1 MFKVRCTLIAFD
13 GDIEAFPCHFHYEI
27 GDEIT
32 YDGVY
37 FTGRICQ
44 GLFPTMFPVVH
55 NVYLM
60 GNRYPSGIAFKYRT
74 LDVVNPD
81 MVKYDGAGFSPR
93 KTLPERLP
101 PSMKRLHP
109 GIDKHTIRGMRFG
122 CLDTRTLAQF
132 VCEAVDLSDS
142 DYCQPF
148 YRRAICMLDRIV
160 AEPGIDAKDLLKKF
174 SRFER
179 EEISPVLTDP
189 FVRVILNGLE
199 DVGYI
204 EIRENGS
211 LYATG
216 KEPPS
221 RPQTGIG

>member
-1 MFKVRCTLIAFD
+1 MFKVLCKLIAFD
-13 GDIEAFPCHFHYEI
+13 GDIENFPCHFHYKI

-55 NVYLM
+55 NVHLM
-60 GNRYPSGIAFKYRT
+60 GNRYPAGIAFKHRAF
-74 LDVVNPD
+74 DVVNPE
-81 MVKYDGAGFSPR
+81 MAKYDGVGFSPR
-93 KTLPERLP
+93 KTLPDRLP
-101 PSMKRLHP
+101 PSMKTLHP
-109 GIDKHTIRGMRFG
+109 SIKKEGIRGMRFA

-132 VCEAVDLSDS
+132 SCEAVDLSDA

-148 YRRAICMLDRIV
+148 YRRAISILDRIA
-160 AEPGIDAKDLLKKF
+160 AEPGINAVGIFEKF
-174 SRFER
+174 STFER
-179 EEISPVLTDP
+179 EEISPVLTVP
-189 FVRVILNGLE
+189 FIRVMLNGLE

-211 LYATG
+211 LRATG
-216 KEPPS
+216 REPPS
-221 RPQTGIG
+221 RPKIG

>member
-1 MFKVRCTLIAFD
+1 MFKVVCRLIAFD
-13 GDIEAFPCHFHYEI
+13 GDTENFPCHFHYEI

-55 NVYLM
+55 NVHLM
-60 GNRYPSGIAFKYRT
+60 GNRYPAGIAFKYRA
-74 LDVVNPD
+74 LDVANPE
-81 MVKYDGAGFSPR
+81 MKKYDGVGFSPR
-93 KTLPERLP
+93 KELPDRVP
-101 PSMKRLHP
+101 PSMRTLHP
-109 GIDKHTIRGMRFG
+109 SAKKDKIRGMRFG

-132 VCEAVDLSDS
+132 SCEAVDLSDA

-148 YRRAICMLDRIV
+148 YRRAISILDRI
-160 AEPGIDAKDLLKKF
+160 AADPGIGAEGIMEKF
-174 SRFER
+174 TAFER
-179 EEISPVLTDP
+179 EEISPVLTTP
-189 FVRVILNGLE
+189 FIQVMLNGLE

-204 EIRENGS
+204 ELRPGG
-211 LYATG
+211 LAYPTG

-221 RPQTGIG
+221 RPTIG